1 MPTLFKNIQ
10 PDGTMTIYLYGEVS
24 DEGGDGK
31 VSSREIVQAI
41 DYCSENEIA
50 GLVIRV
56 NSIGGD
62 VYPGI
67 AIYNAILRARV
78 PITVA
83 IDGLAASIAGVIAL
97 AAPKVTIGR
106 YARIM
111 IHNVSGG
118 GYGNKT
124 ELQALIDQI
133 ASLEASIADIIG
145 RRMGISREEVA
156 HRYFDGG
163 EHWFTADEAVRLHL
177 ADQIYDE
184 EALPEGA
191 SNEEI
196 YQTFTNRLRSL
207 TPTLPSKEGGQA
219 EPQIENDMPIIETLK
234 QSDPRFKDC
243 STEEDVQAVIQQME
257 AERQQLDEQRQQLEA
272 DHEAQRQELEAERQR
287 LEAECQRLRDEAQ
300 TVQDERIEAD
310 IDEAVHDGR
319 IGEDQRELYNKLLH
333 NDYATGRKLLNQ
345 LQRRLRAKEVIDTA
359 NQPQNRLSPWEQ
371 AAAERHKRQAARL
384 R

>member
-1 MPTLFKNIQ
+1 MDGGSTNNTERQMNKLKNIQ

-41 DYCSENEIA
+41 DYCSENAIA

-106 YARIM
+106 YARVM

-133 ASLEASIADIIG
+133 ASLEASIADIIA

-156 HRYFDGG
+156 QRYFDGG

-196 YQTFTNRLRSL
+196 YQTFTNRLRLAS
-207 TPTLPSKEGGQA
+207 

-257 AERQQLDEQRQQLEA
+257 AEREQLEA

-300 TVQDERIEAD
+300 TVQDERIQAD

-371 AAAERHKRQAARL
+371 AADERHTRQAARL

>member
-106 YARIM
+106 YARVM

-207 TPTLPSKEGGQA
+207 TPALPSKEGGQA
-219 EPQIENDMPIIETLK
+219 EPQNENDMPIIETLK

-257 AERQQLDEQRQQLEA
+257 AERQQL
-272 DHEAQRQELEAERQR
+272 EAERQR
-287 LEAECQRLRDEAQ
+287 LEAECQRLREETQ
-300 TVQDERIEAD
+300 TVQDERIQAD

>member
-31 VSSREIVQAI
+31 VSSREIVEAI
-41 DYCSENEIA
+41 DYCSENAIA

-106 YARIM
+106 YARVM

-133 ASLEASIADIIG
+133 ASLEVSIADIIA
-145 RRMGISREEVA
+145 RRMGISRDEVA

-196 YQTFTNRLRSL
+196 YQTFTNRLRLAS
-207 TPTLPSKEGGQA
+207 
-219 EPQIENDMPIIETLK
+219 EPQNENDMPIIDNLK
-234 QSDPRFKDC
+234 QSNPRFKDC

-257 AERQQLDEQRQQLEA
+257 AEREQLEA

-300 TVQDERIEAD
+300 TVQDERIQAD

-359 NQPQNRLSPWEQ
+359 SQPQNRLSPWEQ
-371 AAAERHKRQAARL
+371 AADERHKRQAARL
-384 R
+384 H

>member
-106 YARIM
+106 YARVM

-156 HRYFDGG
+156 QRYTLRVTSRIK
-163 EHWFTADEAVRLHL
+163 ELCLPLHL
-177 ADQIYDE
+177 AGGDKRKWGAKAPVERRFAAVEGCAVASLPVEGE
-184 EALPEGA
+184 ESSTP
-191 SNEEI
+191 NP
-196 YQTFTNRLRSL
+196 QP
-207 TPTLPSKEGGQA
+207 PTLNPQPTTRALREGG
-219 EPQIENDMPIIETLK
+219 
-234 QSDPRFKDC
+234 
-243 STEEDVQAVIQQME
+243 
-257 AERQQLDEQRQQLEA
+257 
-272 DHEAQRQELEAERQR
+272 
-287 LEAECQRLRDEAQ
+287 
-300 TVQDERIEAD
+300 
-310 IDEAVHDGR
+310 
-319 IGEDQRELYNKLLH
+319 
-333 NDYATGRKLLNQ
+333 
-345 LQRRLRAKEVIDTA
+345 
-359 NQPQNRLSPWEQ
+359 
-371 AAAERHKRQAARL
+371 AR
-384 R
+384 

>member
-41 DYCSENEIA
+41 DYCSENDIA

-106 YARIM
+106 YARVM

-145 RRMGISREEVA
+145 RRIGISREEVA
-156 HRYFDGG
+156 QRYFDGG
-163 EHWFTADEAVRLHL
+163 EHWFTADEAVQLHL

-196 YQTFTNRLRSL
+196 YQTFTNRLRLAS
-207 TPTLPSKEGGQA
+207 

-234 QSDPRFKDC
+234 KSNPRFKDC
-243 STEEDVQAVIQQME
+243 STEEDVQAVIEQMA
-257 AERQQLDEQRQQLEA
+257 AERQQLEA

-310 IDEAVHDGR
+310 IDSAVADGR

>member
-1 MPTLFKNIQ
+1 MSTLFKNIQ
-10 PDGTMTIYLYGEVS
+10 PDGSMTIYLYGEVS

-50 GLVIRV
+50 GLTIRV

-106 YARIM
+106 YARVM

-124 ELQALIDQI
+124 ELRALIDQI
-133 ASLEASIADIIG
+133 SSLEASIADIIA
-145 RRMGISREEVA
+145 RRMGISRDEVA
-156 HRYFDGG
+156 QRYFDGG
-163 EHWFTADEAVRLHL
+163 EHWFTADEAVALHL

-184 EALPEGA
+184 EPLPEGA

-196 YQTFTNRLRSL
+196 YQTFTNRLRL
-207 TPTLPSKEGGQA
+207 TTSQA
-219 EPQIENDMPIIETLK
+219 EPLNPAMPMFEQLRARN
-234 QSDPRFKDC
+234 PRFKDC
-243 STEEDVQAVIQQME
+243 TTEEEVEAVLDQIE
-257 AERQQLDEQRQQLEA
+257 AERQQLEA
-272 DHEAQRQELEAERQR
+272 DHEAQRQQLEAERQR

-300 TVQDERIEAD
+300 TVQDERIQAD
-310 IDEAVHDGR
+310 IDSAVADGR

-371 AAAERHKRQAARL
+371 AANERRKRQAARL